1 MLRERNVLTG
11 MKAKFAEEAL
21 FDAAQTA
28 WLYEQAAS
36 EVAAGI
42 KIEGLWIQA
51 LAASEMNEAK
61 AAAWYIRKRVKLMQ
75 LESFSAE
82 GQRERA
88 AAQRKRQAK
97 SAEQYAIDQ
106 GWM

>member
-1 MLRERNVLTG
+1 
-11 MKAKFAEEAL
+11 
-21 FDAAQTA
+21 
-28 WLYEQAAS
+28 
-36 EVAAGI
+36 
-42 KIEGLWIQA
+42 
-51 LAASEMNEAK
+51 MNEAK

-75 LESFSAE
+75 LESLSAE

-97 SAEQYAIDQ
+97 SDEQYAIDQ

>member
-1 MLRERNVLTG
+1 VLKSI
-11 MKAKFAEEAL
+11 KAKYVEEAL
-21 FDAAQTA
+21 IDAANTA
-28 WLYEQAAS
+28 SLYEQAAS

-42 KIEGLWIQA
+42 RIEGLWVQA
-51 LAASEMNEAK
+51 LTASEMDEAK
-61 AAAWYIRKRVKLMQ
+61 AAAWYINERVKLMQ
-75 LESFSAE
+75 LESLSAD

-88 AAQRKRQAK
+88 AAHRERQAK